1 MEKGERMRFK
11 FLAVLTGLLVLVPA
25 VGQAEERSLFLQKV
39 YMSFCLKH
47 FDDYGALRT
56 DLIAQGLPRLP
67 PEQAAHFLQGQE
79 GDVWP
84 VPYEGQF
91 GQFVLVLPQGNNLCA
106 VMARRADPDE
116 TAHWF
121 SRLAATAPEPLE
133 VKQVQDLHEQTPL
146 SGDAHTLAWRWA
158 TPGAEQALQLT
169 LTTADNE
176 EAAVQAM
183 ASLAIIRIGQQE
195 R

>member
-1 MEKGERMRFK
+1 MRFK
-11 FLAVLTGLLVLVPA
+11 LLVALLLLMPA

-47 FDDYGALRT
+47 FDDYGALRS

-67 PEQAAHFLQGQE
+67 PEQAAHFLQGRK
-79 GDVWP
+79 GDAWP
-84 VPYEGQF
+84 VPYQGQF
-91 GQFVLVLPQGNNLCA
+91 GQFVLVLPADNNVCA
-106 VMARRADPDE
+106 VMARRADPVATD
-116 TAHWF
+116 HWF

-133 VKQVQDLHEQTPL
+133 VKQVQDRNERTPL
-146 SGDAHTLAWRWA
+146 NGDARTRAWRWG

-169 LTTADNE
+169 LTTARDE
-176 EAAVQAM
+176 GAAIQAM
-183 ASLAIIRIGQQE
+183 VSLAVLRTDQQE